1 MIDGVPACS
10 RSYTESHC
18 GGAGA
23 SRMIDSGKRLYSSW
37 SANEEG
43 PITGVDIIV
52 VTYRS
57 AGCVRSGLDAAAGSR
72 HVERLIVVDN
82 ASDDGSADVAR
93 AAGASVVLENDRNV
107 GFARAVNAGLREA
120 TADLVLLLNPD
131 AVCTSDALER
141 LVACLDHD
149 SGAVMAGPMLQS
161 PAGDVSA
168 GARRFSTVV
177 NRLLWHVPLPYRPA
191 WSTPEYVGA
200 ARDLVMTRP
209 TPVDY
214 LWGAAL
220 LCRRS
225 FLSSIGGLDERFFL
239 YSEDEDLGH
248 RARSLGL
255 RSILVPDAVVL
266 HTGGASTIDE
276 ALAWARIESST
287 ATVLAK
293 WQGAGASSAF
303 RAAILPVLG
312 ARAAVLAA
320 AGRRREAEVTWR
332 VVRLL
337 RSASRLEAM
346 EAVSDPRR
354 P

>member
-1 MIDGVPACS
+1 MRRI
-10 RSYTESHC
+10 
-18 GGAGA
+18 
-23 SRMIDSGKRLYSSW
+23 
-37 SANEEG
+37 EEVQ
-43 PITGVDIIV
+43 ITSVDVIV

-57 AGCVRSGLDAAAGSR
+57 AECVRSCLEAAGDAPQ
-72 HVERLIVVDN
+72 VERLIIVDN

-93 AAGASVVLENDRNV
+93 AAGASVVFENDRNV
-107 GFARAVNAGLREA
+107 GFARAVNLGLREA

-131 AVCTSDALER
+131 AVCTGDALER
-141 LVACLDHD
+141 LVACLDGD

-161 PAGDVSA
+161 PAGEVTV

-177 NRLLWHVPLPYRPA
+177 NRLLWHVPLPSRPA

-200 ARDLVMTRP
+200 TRAEAIVRP

-239 YSEDEDLGH
+239 YSEDEDLGR

-255 RSILVPDAVVL
+255 RSVLVPEAVVR
-266 HTGGASTIDE
+266 HTGGASTTDE

-287 ATVLAK
+287 ASVLAK
-293 WQGAGASSAF
+293 WNGPAAGRAF
-303 RAAILPVLG
+303 RAGIVPVLG

-320 AGRRREAEVTWR
+320 AGRGREAEVAWR

-337 RSASRLEAM
+337 RGAPWPEA
-346 EAVSDPRR
+346 ADAAGPDGVSSPGRS
-354 P
+354 